1 MPVYYDSR
9 EFMTPDLIGSDISR
23 ILDKNIGA
31 TQKLVILCIGSDR
44 STGDCLGPLIGYKLA
59 QLISPSDDVAVFG
72 TLNHPVHAVNLLETI
87 NRIHRIY
94 NDPFIIAIDASL
106 GRRDHIGYITLGSGA
121 LRPGLGVKNKLP
133 EVGDIHITGIVN
145 LSGGVD
151 TVILQTTRLATIMT
165 LADAIASGLS
175 KAIHSV
181 TCQASC
187 PLL

>member
-1 MPVYYDSR
+1 MSR
-9 EFMTPDLIGSDISR
+9 AARP
-23 ILDKNIGA
+23 
-31 TQKLVILCIGSDR
+31 
-44 STGDCLGPLIGYKLA
+44 Y
-59 QLISPSDDVAVFG
+59 
-72 TLNHPVHAVNLLETI
+72 
-87 NRIHRIY
+87 RIY
-94 NDPFIIAIDASL
+94 YSRQWSSAS
-106 GRRDHIGYITLGSGA
+106 RTWR
-121 LRPGLGVKNKLP
+121 KKKLP